1 MTSLSPKAVKTQR
14 DFKHSAWKTPNGQKE
29 LGCYSTTLLFF
40 ALLKEM
46 GYFPISMK
54 SAPSPPGGSE
64 GRRKAEKAEVGGA
77 VVLCLAVPSTGG
89 NLEVRTGNN
98 FSSGRLGC
106 HEWAGVQPA
115 SEPNRHT
122 APEFQLEWLP
132 TTFLLQKP

>member
-1 MTSLSPKAVKTQR
+1 M
-14 DFKHSAWKTPNGQKE
+14 
-29 LGCYSTTLLFF
+29 LLHHPAFLCSVEGDGILPHF
-40 ALLKEM
+40 HEVC
-46 GYFPISMK
+46 PV
-54 SAPSPPGGSE
+54 PPPGGSE